1 MTIREFQR
9 MQQAGRHHDRAVP
22 QTVGVRA
29 GSVDQYG
36 SSGQMFGRWL
46 IKADCGDEAIGD
58 AAHPCSIGFA
68 RCASDER
75 TMRP

>member
-1 MTIREFQR
+1 
-9 MQQAGRHHDRAVP
+9 
-22 QTVGVRA
+22 
-29 GSVDQYG
+29 VDQYG